1 MVFSPEMNRLSPFL
15 QALRVHQWLK
25 NTLLFVPL
33 LTSHKLTELGLVLQ
47 AGYAFMAF
55 SLCASSVYIVNDL
68 RDLEADRQHPHK
80 RFRPFAARL
89 LNVKT
94 GVLLVPLLLI
104 GAGAITFLFLT
115 PLFGASLALYVGLA
129 TAYTF
134 YFKRVLIIDVLILA
148 ALYTLRV
155 LSGGIAVSISVSHW
169 LLAFSMFLF
178 LSLAFLKR
186 YSELRMTQQQ
196 HQMHVQGRSYAVE
209 DIDLLRSIGPTS
221 GYLSVLVLGLYIN
234 SKDVVP
240 LYQHPAMLWL
250 IGPCLLY
257 WLTRMWLLANR
268 GEMADDPLVFS
279 VKDAQSYVVGFFVA
293 TIIILASV

>member
-1 MVFSPEMNRLSPFL
+1 MNRIFSFL
-15 QALRVHQWLK
+15 KAIRIHHWLK

-33 LTSHKLTELGLVLQ
+33 LTSHKVTEIGLVLQ

-55 SLCASSVYIVNDL
+55 SLCASSLYIVNDI
-68 RDLEADRQHPHK
+68 RDLEADRQHSHK
-80 RFRPFAARL
+80 RFRPFAAGL
-89 LNVKT
+89 LDVKT
-94 GVLLVPLLLI
+94 GVVLALLLLA
-104 GAGAITFLFLT
+104 GACAITFLFLT

-134 YFKRVLIIDVLILA
+134 YFKQVLIIDVLVLA

-155 LSGGIAVSISVSHW
+155 LSGGIAVSVPVSHW

-186 YSELRMTQQQ
+186 YSELRITQER
-196 HQMHVQGRSYAVE
+196 HQMHVRGRSYAVE
-209 DIDLLRSIGPTS
+209 DIELIRSIGPTS
-221 GYLSVLVLGLYIN
+221 GYLSVLILGLYIN
-234 SKDVVP
+234 SQEVIP
-240 LYQHPAMLWL
+240 LYHHPAALWF
-250 IGPCLLY
+250 IAPCLLY

-268 GEMADDPLVFS
+268 GEMTDDPLVFS

-293 TIIILASV
+293 AILVLASV